1 MKWGEDLPRK
11 IKFAL
16 EMADGVEV
24 RSLGELRKHFDL
36 DKVIECFSDGK
47 LLEWLEDRYY
57 DEEAELISTI
67 NKDDENLPEEL
78 CKALGVDPEKYV
90 LDPEFIERIKEK
102 KSILQQKTDDTNII
116 KNAKITA
123 LTQEDLADLLDLDE
137 PLIYLCGEEFH
148 IPIRVTG
155 KHYIGIFDKPKINI
169 KATSQEEL
177 DSNNIIFEN
186 VELPWA
192 DDNTDEPEEEEEIS
206 TGYIKNIEGNIWE
219 AETTVKNSV
228 GIQAIPAVNFS
239 NTARKYSSTKVQIIA
254 KGKII
259 DAKSSLMINSL
270 LLKKGD
276 KMTIRTEGTDAAEAI
291 RILKDLA
298 DSGFGVKEG

>member
-24 RSLGELRKHFDL
+24 RSLGELRNHFDL
-36 DKVIECFSDGK
+36 DRVIECFSDGK

-67 NKDDENLPEEL
+67 NKDDEHLPEEL

-102 KSILQQKTDDTNII
+102 KSILQQKTDDANII

-123 LTQEDLADLLDLDE
+123 LNQEDLADLLDLDE

-148 IPIRVTG
+148 IPIRVAG

-177 DSNNIIFEN
+177 DANNIILEN
-186 VELPWA
+186 VELPWV
-192 DDNTDEPEEEEEIS
+192 DDNTDEPEEEAEEIS

-219 AETTVKNSV
+219 AETIVKNSV

-276 KMTIRTEGTDAAEAI
+276 KMTIRTEGSEAAEAI

-298 DSGFGVKEG
+298 DSGFGVKE

>member
-1 MKWGEDLPRK
+1 MPRK

-16 EMADGVEV
+16 EMADAVEV
-24 RSLGELRKHFDL
+24 RSLEELREHFDL
-36 DKVIECFSDGK
+36 DKVIECFRNGK

-57 DEEAELISTI
+57 DEEAELILAI
-67 NKDDENLPEEL
+67 NKDDDHSSEEL
-78 CKALGVDPEKYV
+78 CKALGVDPDKYV

-102 KSILQQKTDDTNII
+102 KLFLQQKADDTDII

-123 LTQEDLADLLDLDE
+123 LNQEDLADLLDLNE

-155 KHYIGIFDKPKINI
+155 KHYIGIFGRPKVNI

-177 DSNNIIFEN
+177 DSNGIIFEN

-192 DDNTDEPEEEEEIS
+192 DVDTGEADDSSSDDN
-206 TGYIKNIEGNIWE
+206 IKNVEGKIWE
-219 AETTVKNSV
+219 VGTIVKNSAAA
-228 GIQAIPAVNFS
+228 QTTPAVHFT
-239 NTARKYSSTKVQIIA
+239 NTARKYNSKVQIIA

-276 KMTIRTEGTDAAEAI
+276 AMTIRAEGNDAAEAV
-291 RILKDLA
+291 RALKKLV
-298 DSGFGVKEG
+298 DSGFGVKE

>member
-1 MKWGEDLPRK
+1 MPRK

-24 RSLGELRKHFDL
+24 RSLEELREYFDL
-36 DKVIECFSDGK
+36 DKVIECFRDGK
-47 LLEWLEDRYY
+47 LLEWLQDRYY
-57 DEEAELISTI
+57 DEEAELISSI
-67 NKDDENLPEEL
+67 NKGDEHSSEEL
-78 CKALGVDPEKYV
+78 CKALGVDPDKYV

-102 KSILQQKTDDTNII
+102 KLFLQQKTDDTDII

-123 LTQEDLADLLDLDE
+123 LNQEDLADLLDLNE

-148 IPIRVTG
+148 IPIRING
-155 KHYIGIFDKPKINI
+155 KHYIGIFDKPKVNI

-177 DSNNIIFEN
+177 DSNDIILEN
-186 VELPWA
+186 VELPWIDVDINEPDNSSS
-192 DDNTDEPEEEEEIS
+192 DDD
-206 TGYIKNIEGNIWE
+206 IKNVEGKIWE
-219 AETTVKNSV
+219 VETIVKNSAAT
-228 GIQAIPAVNFS
+228 QTTPAVNFT
-239 NTARKYSSTKVQIIA
+239 NTARKYNSKVQIIA

-276 KMTIRTEGTDAAEAI
+276 VMTIRAEGNDAAEAV
-291 RILKDLA
+291 RALKKLV
-298 DSGFGVKEG
+298 DSGFGER